1 MYEEERNSKLSRAA
15 KGVLQ
20 GSTGKVSDEQILNYY
35 AGGKGSYKNSSDKR
49 NNDRVSTMMV
59 TMSCLHNIG
68 KRRGCTGLIRVV
80 PGWREHSMCAVCWR
94 IGFPFGLILA
104 ILGS

>member
-1 MYEEERNSKLSRAA
+1 
-15 KGVLQ
+15 
-20 GSTGKVSDEQILNYY
+20 
-35 AGGKGSYKNSSDKR
+35 
-49 NNDRVSTMMV
+49 
-59 TMSCLHNIG
+59 
-68 KRRGCTGLIRVV
+68 V